1 MPTSR
6 IAVTRAR
13 RGATVAL
20 AHGLGGAQGYGSDQ
34 QTETEA
40 CQPKVDR

>member
-6 IAVTRAR
+6 IAVTVPAAAPRSP
-13 RGATVAL
+13 L

-34 QTETEA
+34 QTETKA
-40 CQPKVDR
+40 CKPKVDR